1 MISEP
6 ISLGVIILGAGRSVR
21 MGRPKLLLPWGKT
34 SVLGHLINQ
43 WRSPGARQICVVH
56 AADDGAL
63 LVEMDRVAFAPKD
76 RIPNPNPDR
85 GMFSSI
91 LCAAQWAGWQ
101 PGLTHWA
108 IVLGDQPHVR
118 GATIRQLLDFAAL
131 QPELICQPIQNAK
144 PRHPVVLP
152 KSAFLELADSK
163 SANLKEFLLGRD
175 IDGCECDDPGLD
187 LDIDRPADYQR
198 ALTLAGLA
206 ILK

>member
-1 MISEP
+1 MMSGP

-21 MGRPKLLLPWGKT
+21 MGRPKLLLPWGEM

-43 WRSPGARQICVVH
+43 WRSLGARQICVVH

-63 LVEMDRVAFAPKD
+63 LVQLDRLAFAPKE
-76 RIPNPNPDR
+76 RIKNPNADR

-91 LCAAQWAGWQ
+91 LCAAQWTGWQ
-101 PGLTHWA
+101 SPLTHWA

-118 GATIRQLLDFAAL
+118 AGTLRQLVDFAAQ
-131 QPELICQPIQNAK
+131 QPERICQPTQNAK

-152 KSAFLELADSK
+152 KSAFLKLADSK
-163 SANLKEFLLGRD
+163 SANLKEFLSGRD
-175 IDGCECDDPGLD
+175 IALCECADPGLN
-187 LDIDRPADYQR
+187 LDIDRPEDYQR

-206 ILK
+206 IQK